1 MGNEEVTADFKNKEI
16 KGMFRGPILPLI
28 IKLSAPIFAGMLFH
42 LLYNI
47 TDTMWISRINL
58 SDPSYV
64 GGTGIIFPMIFLAI
78 AISNGI
84 TVGISSLVARG
95 IGEKNTAFLNR
106 AAESGLAIAI
116 ILGVLVV
123 STAYIFDESIVRMLG
138 AEGDYYIHG
147 LEYFRYII
155 PVAVLMFISSVFNG
169 ILQGEGQMKFVMVSM
184 IIGTLGNIIL
194 DPIFIFTFDLGI
206 KGAAIAT
213 GVAQLISVIYIISVF
228 LRGKTLVQVEWKID
242 NISRISIR
250 KIANIGL
257 PQALS
262 QIIMSISFLIF
273 NRIVVEIDPLA
284 LTAFSL
290 CGRFDMAVL
299 MPIFAIGAALV
310 TMVGQNAGRGNFTR
324 IRSIWKTSLLTAT
337 VIVVIIASI
346 MIIFAHDIYSFFS
359 DIDAVIN
366 YAVLQTR
373 IIEYSFVFAVLGILG
388 RSLFQGIGY
397 PIPALII
404 SLLRLVIVSVPAV
417 IVYVYIFNLGMYGV
431 WFGLITGNGVGALI
445 SFLWGTRTIFLLEKK
460 IITIRHS

>member
-1 MGNEEVTADFKNKEI
+1 
-16 KGMFRGPILPLI
+16 MFRGPILPLI

-324 IRSIWKTSLLTAT
+324 IRSIWKTSLLSTA
-337 VIVVIIASI
+337 VVVVIIATF
-346 MIIFAHDIYSFFS
+346 MIIFAHNIYSFFS
-359 DIDAVIN
+359 DIDAVVN